1 MIETIIRQWLDNRQ
15 NAYIILVMASSPCN
29 VRTIKMLASI
39 FNAPAKRFIL
49 IIHSQPCITSEIMQ
63 LTFNSKAEAKAE
75 AKRRNL
81 KAWNY

>member
-1 MIETIIRQWLDNRQ
+1 M
-15 NAYIILVMASSPCN
+15 Y
-29 VRTIKMLASI
+29 ASI

-49 IIHSQPCITSEIMQ
+49 IMHRAPCITSEVMQ

-75 AKRRNL
+75 AKKRGL